1 MTYGSSVRLL
11 VRESASGSM
20 NRPLITGR
28 YITAIAASTALL
40 LTAAGPGGAARGD
53 DRGIVDVSAILG
65 RSGDATVGTGM
76 VIDGSGEVLTNNHVI
91 RGGTSIQV
99 SDPASGRVY
108 LATVV
113 GYDTVAD
120 VAVLKL
126 EHASNL
132 MAVSLG
138 NSSDAKVGEA
148 IAAIGN
154 AGGAGGTPS
163 RANGKVLALD
173 QSITAIGDS
182 GGPER
187 LTGLIE
193 ISARTQPGD
202 SGGALVDG
210 AGRVIGMDTA
220 GTARFAVRQD
230 GDDGF
235 AIPIDRVRSIA
246 SRIER
251 GRPSTTIH
259 IGPTSLLGVDT
270 VSPGYDPNFHDVGAR
285 VTVVLPG
292 TPAQRLGLARGDIIY
307 AVDGQSVS
315 SPTALTNLVIRRP
328 PGTSIELRWID
339 QAAKTHHANVR
350 LASGPPQ

>member
-1 MTYGSSVRLL
+1 
-11 VRESASGSM
+11 M
-20 NRPLITGR
+20 NRSLITGR
-28 YITAIAASTALL
+28 GISAIAAGAVLL
-40 LTAAGPGGAARGD
+40 LTVTGPGVAGGSV

-65 RSGDATVGTGM
+65 RSGVATVGTGM

-91 RGGTSIQV
+91 RGATSIRV
-99 SDPASGRVY
+99 SDSDNGRTY

-120 VAVLKL
+120 VAVLKIQHVSKL
-126 EHASNL
+126 P
-132 MAVSLG
+132 AVSLG
-138 NSSDAKVGEA
+138 NSSDVKVGDV

-154 AGGAGGTPS
+154 AGGVGGIPTRTS
-163 RANGKVLALD
+163 GKVVAFD

-193 ISARTQPGD
+193 ISAPTQPGD

-210 AGRVIGMDTA
+210 AGKVIGMDTA
-220 GTARFAVRQD
+220 GTAHFAVRQD

-235 AIPIDRVRSIA
+235 AIPIDRALSIA

-251 GRPSTTIH
+251 GRSSTMIH
-259 IGPTSLLGVDT
+259 IGPTSFLGVAT
-270 VSPGYDPNFHDVGAR
+270 ESPGYDPNFHDVGAR
-285 VTVVLPG
+285 VTSVLQG

-315 SPTALTNLVIRRP
+315 SPTALTNLIIRRP
-328 PGTSIELRWID
+328 PGATIELRWID
-339 QAAKTHHANVR
+339 QAAKTHHASVR
-350 LASGPPQ
+350 LANGPPQ